1 MIIDRYVQVNM
12 THNVLQ
18 LLGVNVT
25 SSVRTDY
32 VISADNVIQTA
43 TTQESWTARVN
54 MDRSLTT
61 VVQVRYD
68 LSVKVSTDHN
78 FLLINCTWPEGQF
91 CIT

>member
-1 MIIDRYVQVNM
+1 MIIDSYVQVNM

-32 VISADNVIQTA
+32 VISGDNVIQTA

-78 FLLINCTWPEGQF
+78 FY
-91 CIT
+91 

>member
-1 MIIDRYVQVNM
+1 MIVDRYVQVTM

-68 LSVKVSTDHN
+68 LSVKVSTDHS
-78 FLLINCTWPEGQF
+78 FID
-91 CIT
+91 